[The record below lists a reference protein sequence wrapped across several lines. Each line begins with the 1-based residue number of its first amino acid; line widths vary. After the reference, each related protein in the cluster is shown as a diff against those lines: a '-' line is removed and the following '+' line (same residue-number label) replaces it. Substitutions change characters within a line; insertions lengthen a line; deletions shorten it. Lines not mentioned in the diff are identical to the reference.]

1 MIQLEKICKT
11 FNKGEA
17 AEIKVIPELSLTIA
31 PGTFCVIVGANGSG
45 KSTLLNLIAGTF
57 SPDSGKIIL
66 NNTDVTAL
74 ADYRRSIFIS
84 RIFQNPLQGTAPE
97 LSVLDNFRLAALRTQ
112 PKGLSIGTTN
122 SFKDLVAEKIKIL
135 KLGLEDKLMQSMSSL
150 SGGQRQALTL
160 VMATMDDCKI
170 LLMDEPTAALDPR
183 SSALVMEK
191 AAEIIKLNQL
201 TAILVTHQMKDA
213 LRYGDRLIQLQEGN
227 ILRDLSRENKEI
239 LKNEELYSWFND

>member
-1 MIQLEKICKT
+1 MIHLEKIRKT
-11 FNKGEA
+11 FNPGEST
-17 AEIKVIPELSLTIA
+17 EVKVIPDLSLAINPQTY
-31 PGTFCVIVGANGSG
+31 CVIVGSNGSG

-57 SPDSGKIIL
+57 SPDSGKILL
-66 NNTDVTAL
+66 NNTDVTMFP
-74 ADYRRSIFIS
+74 DYRRSKFIS

-112 PKGLSIGTTN
+112 SKKLSIGTTN
-122 SFKDLVAEKIKIL
+122 NFKDLVAEKIKIL

-160 VMATMDDCKI
+160 VMATMDNCKI

-191 AAEIIKLNQL
+191 ADEIINTNQL

-213 LRYGDRLIQLQEGN
+213 LRFGNRLIQMQEGTV
-227 ILRDLSRENKEI
+227 LRDVSEENKRV